1 MRVKNLL
8 SQFPVQVQLS
18 EQQPATQRASP
29 RSDSPLG
36 LQEPSPT
43 KTALRAKEIADAS
56 AASSAA
62 DQPAESQQNNIL
74 DIQPDKA
81 TIPPGESIDVRTS
94 TRDTHRRHHGVGDS
108 RSPLPRYC
116 DVDAPAQVV
125 VTLRDR
131 ARASSGTSS
140 EDRTLV
146 VCDTR
151 SPSMPQHIAVTHSRL
166 EGNHHPSVL
175 AARAAAHPHTA
186 HAAQSTRL

>member
-8 SQFPVQVQLS
+8 SQFPVHVQLS

-43 KTALRAKEIADAS
+43 KTALRAKEIADAL

-81 TIPPGESIDVRTS
+81 TIPPGEFIDVRTS
-94 TRDTHRRHHGVGDS
+94 TLDTATVTPAHLCHVTVMLMRPHRSLLRCVIEPG
-108 RSPLPRYC
+108 PRP
-116 DVDAPAQVV
+116 APRRRTGRWWSA
-125 VTLRDR
+125 TRDR
-131 ARASSGTSS
+131 PPCHST
-140 EDRTLV
+140 
-146 VCDTR
+146 
-151 SPSMPQHIAVTHSRL
+151 SPSPTPASKVTIIRRFLLHVRPL
-166 EGNHHPSVL
+166 T
-175 AARAAAHPHTA
+175 AHTA

>member
-1 MRVKNLL
+1 VVRVKNLL

-18 EQQPATQRASP
+18 EQQPATQRVSP

-94 TRDTHRRHHGVGDS
+94 T
-108 RSPLPRYC
+108 
-116 DVDAPAQVV
+116 Q
-125 VTLRDR
+125 
-131 ARASSGTSS
+131 
-140 EDRTLV
+140 
-146 VCDTR
+146 
-151 SPSMPQHIAVTHSRL
+151 
-166 EGNHHPSVL
+166 
-175 AARAAAHPHTA
+175 
-186 HAAQSTRL
+186 

>member
-1 MRVKNLL
+1 VVRVKNLL

-18 EQQPATQRASP
+18 EQPAAQRASP
-29 RSDSPLG
+29 RSDSP

-94 TRDTHRRHHGVGDS
+94 TLETPP
-108 RSPLPRYC
+108 PLS
-116 DVDAPAQVV
+116 Q
-125 VTLRDR
+125 
-131 ARASSGTSS
+131 
-140 EDRTLV
+140 
-146 VCDTR
+146 
-151 SPSMPQHIAVTHSRL
+151 
-166 EGNHHPSVL
+166 
-175 AARAAAHPHTA
+175 
-186 HAAQSTRL
+186 